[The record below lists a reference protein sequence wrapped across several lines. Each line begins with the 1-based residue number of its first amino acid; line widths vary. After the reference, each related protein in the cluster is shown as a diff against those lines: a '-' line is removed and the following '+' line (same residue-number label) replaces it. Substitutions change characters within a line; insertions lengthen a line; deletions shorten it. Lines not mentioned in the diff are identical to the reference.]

1 MLSEKANPEK
11 LHTVTF
17 FKRQIRQME
26 NKFVTDTDERLRQ
39 GWLSKHN
46 TRGPRTNRT
55 FLRPGCGNTNL
66 HP

>member
-26 NKFVTDTDERLRQ
+26 NKFVTATDERLRQ
-39 GWLSKHN
+39 GWL
-46 TRGPRTNRT
+46 
-55 FLRPGCGNTNL
+55 
-66 HP
+66 